1 MSKENWVQPSD
12 IEVFQPASAD
22 DLLSKKEDI
31 ALIQG
36 DQGPDNFWEWA
47 PQYFPSFWLFYLAGE
62 PVGYIRRDFF
72 KRSVELHGKVRDG
85 FDDRGI
91 QYYAVLASLN
101 HTFFIVP
108 RTKHKR
114 GYDRVVI
121 AVPDN
126 NPTIK
131 GFALQWAFEKTA
143 HREGD
148 VTYWRLTKDKFMR
161 TFAKHATSQRP
172 ESESSD
178 SD

>member
-1 MSKENWVQPSD
+1 MSKANWVSPND
-12 IEVFQPASAD
+12 IQVFQPASAE

-31 ALIQG
+31 TLIQG
-36 DQGPDNFWEWA
+36 AQTSDNFWDWA
-47 PQYFPSFWLFYLAGE
+47 PEYFPSFWLFYLDNE

-85 FDDRGI
+85 FMDRGI

-101 HTFFIVP
+101 HTFFVVP

-121 AVPDN
+121 AVQDD

-131 GFALQWAFEKTA
+131 GFALQWGFEKTA

-161 TFAKHATSQRP
+161 TFAKNEPSQPP
-172 ESESSD
+172 ESASG
-178 SD
+178 